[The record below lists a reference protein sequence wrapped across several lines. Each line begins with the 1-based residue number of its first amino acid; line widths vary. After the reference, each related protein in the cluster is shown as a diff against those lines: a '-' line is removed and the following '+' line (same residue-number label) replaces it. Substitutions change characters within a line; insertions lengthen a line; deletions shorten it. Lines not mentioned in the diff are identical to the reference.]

1 MLNQKIKQ
9 MKITLTDEQVNSL
22 IEVEISK
29 RVSEYSSRFNKDLI
43 KVQSQLSDALTL
55 VNELLKSN
63 QVVITKKD
71 KLTAE
76 VFTGLWNAGKNTSQI
91 AKETG
96 YNPSYVSTMKRKLIE
111 QGLIKE
117 QTK

>member
-1 MLNQKIKQ
+1 
-9 MKITLTDEQVNSL
+9 MKITLTEDQVNSL
-22 IEVEISK
+22 VEAEISK
-29 RVSEYSSRFNKDLI
+29 RVNEYSSKFNKELV

-55 VNELLKSN
+55 VNELLSN
-63 QVVITKKD
+63 QVVNTKKD

-111 QGLIKE
+111 QGIIKE

>member
-1 MLNQKIKQ
+1 
-9 MKITLTDEQVNSL
+9 MKITLTDEQVKSL
-22 IEVEISK
+22 VEDEISK
-29 RVSEYSSRFNKDLI
+29 RVNEHSSKFNKNLL

-63 QVVITKKD
+63 QVVNTTKD
-71 KLTAE
+71 KLSPETFA
-76 VFTGLWNAGKNTSQI
+76 GLWNAGKSTSQI

-96 YNPSYVSTMKRKLIE
+96 YNPSYISNMKRKFIQ
-111 QGLIKE
+111 QGIIKE

>member
-1 MLNQKIKQ
+1 

-29 RVSEYSSRFNKDLI
+29 RVKEYSSKFNKELL

-55 VNELLKSN
+55 VNELLSN
-63 QVVITKKD
+63 QVVNTKKD
-71 KLTAE
+71 KLTPE
-76 VFTGLWNAGKNTSQI
+76 VFTELWNAGKNTSQI

-96 YNPSYVSTMKRKLIE
+96 YNASYVSTMKRKLIE
-111 QGLIKE
+111 KGIIKE
-117 QTK
+117 QIK